1 MDEEIPYNELLLD
14 VEDGIV
20 VGLYHYLWLKDG
32 KGRACPEVNVPH
44 TIIISNGRP
53 KVWYF
58 TSGKEHC
65 IKRKNRA
72 NITNATITEALAPRN
87 KQNPN
92 NTSSHGYS
100 SSAGGTSAAATSAP
114 GDPNTALLGA
124 WGSTSYNQ
132 QQQASQQQLGGHR
145 HNKSAEASVSVGRV
159 PDGTSTGTSLGPW
172 PHHGIVA
179 RFQGSMTMP
188 HSTGGSPMRGASL
201 ARKKKGFELQDE
213 SVEFFTREQLG
224 EILPPGHTVVHGV
237 AALHEGVLQRFVQ
250 PRGQHH
256 FSIRATWSP
265 NACVVERRTSK
276 AKLNDPRIALA
287 ERLAAWD
294 GPTWLSDH
302 TLINGTVLHGSVCRL
317 CDNVASHLAEVSGG
331 AVRVL
336 RMVLFFCVDEA
347 NRIWLTHC
355 GTLKTERLREHIM
368 VTTGRFGAA
377 AHLLGGPSRFLM
389 RPGLSPPLLPSTAA
403 AALRLRSPDGSR
415 CISGGGASGGGA
427 LSGEASLDLP
437 APSAAFVASKSAAAT
452 DGSSEAAAT
461 AGRFLCVLTG
471 EMYPGTQRCD
481 VTYKQL
487 LQHWFG
493 LASQLP
499 NEGDR
504 LRAMDT
510 IPLAIRRA
518 NPSLTREWYLRV
530 RSQPTFL
537 YRTAPVCL
545 EAAAQITGMALDE
558 LQRTLMPSPS
568 AMGAVAAAAAAAVG
582 AAAAEKAGSQH
593 HGGANVSN
601 PGNGLLAGWAAA
613 ATQNHGSP
621 PTTARS
627 AMPEVVSRQNTT
639 SMARV
644 QLAAGPSVRQRPVTA
659 LPPAGPSGHLMPS
672 QQATS
677 FRSGS
682 RLAPQQQSQQQ
693 SQPGAGPPRRYP
705 MTRSKSASPSVAASR
720 MALAPT
726 SSGGVGGGGG
736 GGGSLPSMLREKGG
750 AAGAGLGKQPSF
762 LQAYGPTPE
771 QAAEAAAIA
780 AALPYEV
787 LDEARQLAAA
797 EASEAAAAA
806 AADAVETSSPRS
818 THRSHH
824 GPHGDGHRGDEDG
837 NDGGCGGDGGRG
849 DDDSDCSE
857 IDGTR
862 PDVALAGQH
871 VVAAPNSKM
880 VHVSGGGG
888 GGSGPGSP
896 GRSLGPGPGYV
907 TAATTSTHA
916 GGGSGGSNYTAMRPI
931 RVLPG
936 RVSTSS
942 ELTEMG
948 SVASFSD
955 PSSPNAPHT
964 TYHQQQPH
972 PNPHAHVYAH
982 GQTQNHGQPPSLG
995 GGGGGSGGSPSSIP
1009 PSRMS
1014 PPRSAGAPTLHTI
1027 HEEGAVAAPLPPA
1040 SPSKRAC
1047 SPLGGPELH
1056 FPPPSRGSAGSH
1068 SVPRMRPN
1076 TRSGLDR
1083 QLAPGLGV
1091 SAGAAGRRHPGPTQ
1105 MYGHGGGGAT
1115 VAAAAGGAHGG
1126 LQRRNSFSENGDL
1139 PALPGAAAAAAAASL
1154 NSTMASS
1161 IGSLSRRSTSN
1172 QAVLSNE
1179 DMRTL
1184 RELSEAYSAA
1194 ERLTQQLLAQAHE
1207 ILSEDGSSRP
1217 GSTGNSPMHGG
1228 RRPSPSPRGLTPTS
1242 RPGTGNS
1249 GLTAAVTRQPSSN
1262 GSGTGGSARVSSGSG
1277 RPGSSTQRPSSS
1289 SLPPAPSPVPA
1300 APSTSSSGLGPSP
1313 LGQREP
1319 YMGRSGSG
1327 RGLGHGVADSGGG
1340 TTATADRGLTTA
1352 AGPRALPPVQTSVG
1366 SQPRVA
1372 QGAVGVGLGEASGS
1386 SGGGGGSGG
1395 SLVAM
1400 GSPAHPA
1407 TGNLDLLTSAEAD
1420 LLAEALQD

>member
-72 NITNATITEALAPRN
+72 NITNATITEALAPRP

-92 NTSSHGYS
+92 TTSSHGYS
-100 SSAGGTSAAATSAP
+100 SSAGGTSAAATSTLA
-114 GDPNTALLGA
+114 DPNAALLGA
-124 WGSTSYNQ
+124 WGSTSQQ
-132 QQQASQQQLGGHR
+132 QQQASQQQQQSQGQGGHR
-145 HNKSAEASVSVGRV
+145 RNKSLEMSTSAGRV

-188 HSTGGSPMRGASL
+188 HSTGGSPTRGASL
-201 ARKKKGFELQDE
+201 GRKKKGAQFELQDE

-276 AKLNDPRIALA
+276 AKLNDPRLPLV

-355 GTLKTERLREHIM
+355 ATLKTERLREHIM

-377 AHLLGGPSRFLM
+377 PHLLGGPPRLLM
-389 RPGLSPPLLPSTAA
+389 RHGLSPPLLPSTAA

-415 CISGGGASGGGA
+415 GISGGGASGGGA

-452 DGSSEAAAT
+452 DASSEAAAA

-545 EAAAQITGMALDE
+545 EAATQITGMALDE

-582 AAAAEKAGSQH
+582 AAAAGPAGPQH
-593 HGGANVSN
+593 HGGASVSN
-601 PGNGLLAGWAAA
+601 PGNGLLVGWAAS

-621 PTTARS
+621 PTTARG
-627 AMPEVVSRQNTT
+627 AMPEVLSRQNTT
-639 SMARV
+639 STTRV
-644 QLAAGPSVRQRPVTA
+644 QLVAVPSVRQRPATA
-659 LPPAGPSGHLMPS
+659 LPPAGPSGHLLPL
-672 QQATS
+672 QQPTS

-682 RLAPQQQSQQQ
+682 RLAQQQQQA
-693 SQPGAGPPRRYP
+693 QPGAGPPRRFP

-720 MALAPT
+720 LALAPT
-726 SSGGVGGGGG
+726 SSGGGG
-736 GGGSLPSMLREKGG
+736 GGGSGGLPSMLREKGG
-750 AAGAGLGKQPSF
+750 TAGAGLGKQHSF

-780 AALPYEV
+780 AVLPYEV
-787 LDEARQLAAA
+787 LDEARQLAAT
-797 EASEAAAAA
+797 EPSEAAAGAVAA
-806 AADAVETSSPRS
+806 AATEASSPRS
-818 THRSHH
+818 NHHSHH
-824 GPHGDGHRGDEDG
+824 SANRDGHGGDEDG
-837 NDGGCGGDGGRG
+837 DNIGCGGGSCR
-849 DDDSDCSE
+849 DDDGDSDGSE
-857 IDGTR
+857 IDETR
-862 PDVALAGQH
+862 PNGALAGQH
-871 VVAAPNSKM
+871 VVSAPNSKM
-880 VHVSGGGG
+880 AHVSGG

-896 GRSLGPGPGYV
+896 GRRAGPGLGYA
-907 TAATTSTHA
+907 TAAATAAHA
-916 GGGSGGSNYTAMRPI
+916 GGGNSGGNYIAPRPI

-942 ELTEMG
+942 EITEMG

-955 PSSPNAPHT
+955 PSSPNGPHT
-964 TYHQQQPH
+964 AYHQQQSNS
-972 PNPHAHVYAH
+972 NPHAHAYTH
-982 GQTQNHGQPPSLG
+982 G
-995 GGGGGSGGSPSSIP
+995 
-1009 PSRMS
+1009 
-1014 PPRSAGAPTLHTI
+1014 
-1027 HEEGAVAAPLPPA
+1027 
-1040 SPSKRAC
+1040 
-1047 SPLGGPELH
+1047 
-1056 FPPPSRGSAGSH
+1056 
-1068 SVPRMRPN
+1068 
-1076 TRSGLDR
+1076 
-1083 QLAPGLGV
+1083 
-1091 SAGAAGRRHPGPTQ
+1091 
-1105 MYGHGGGGAT
+1105 Y
-1115 VAAAAGGAHGG
+1115 
-1126 LQRRNSFSENGDL
+1126 
-1139 PALPGAAAAAAAASL
+1139 
-1154 NSTMASS
+1154 
-1161 IGSLSRRSTSN
+1161 
-1172 QAVLSNE
+1172 
-1179 DMRTL
+1179 
-1184 RELSEAYSAA
+1184 
-1194 ERLTQQLLAQAHE
+1194 
-1207 ILSEDGSSRP
+1207 
-1217 GSTGNSPMHGG
+1217 
-1228 RRPSPSPRGLTPTS
+1228 TPT
-1242 RPGTGNS
+1242 
-1249 GLTAAVTRQPSSN
+1249 
-1262 GSGTGGSARVSSGSG
+1262 
-1277 RPGSSTQRPSSS
+1277 
-1289 SLPPAPSPVPA
+1289 
-1300 APSTSSSGLGPSP
+1300 
-1313 LGQREP
+1313 
-1319 YMGRSGSG
+1319 
-1327 RGLGHGVADSGGG
+1327 HG
-1340 TTATADRGLTTA
+1340 
-1352 AGPRALPPVQTSVG
+1352 
-1366 SQPRVA
+1366 
-1372 QGAVGVGLGEASGS
+1372 
-1386 SGGGGGSGG
+1386 
-1395 SLVAM
+1395 
-1400 GSPAHPA
+1400 
-1407 TGNLDLLTSAEAD
+1407 
-1420 LLAEALQD
+1420 